1 MKIKIEIQID
11 DDTAIYINRFL
22 GTQEPE
28 SQATTHGPLDTAGLT
43 KMLLEDVALAVR
55 RPGSWEGARMTDLLT
70 SHGYSV
76 EWGRGGGQRRSLPR
90 HRIGLALN
98 RPSFSSVTSCARG
111 RDATAP

>member
-22 GTQEPE
+22 GTQEVE

-70 SHGYSV
+70 RHGYFV
-76 EWGRGGGQRRSLPR
+76 E
-90 HRIGLALN
+90 
-98 RPSFSSVTSCARG
+98 
-111 RDATAP
+111 

>member
-76 EWGRGGGQRRSLPR
+76 E
-90 HRIGLALN
+90 
-98 RPSFSSVTSCARG
+98 
-111 RDATAP
+111 